1 MTHVHTSTSDRS
13 SSHQQHACLPTPAL
27 GSTHTQPPR
36 CNGGLA
42 QPSSLEPASAPVS
55 DTTPEHAQTPHHAYL
70 TRWQAQRAAIQGV
83 YVGFPITQK
92 YTTKIMCMS
101 QIESTHNGQSV
112 IVVVIPLRQC

>member
-36 CNGGLA
+36 CNGGPA

-55 DTTPEHAQTPHHAYL
+55 DTTPEHAHALHHA
-70 TRWQAQRAAIQGV
+70 TQAQRAAIQGV

>member
-1 MTHVHTSTSDRS
+1 MHRCPIPLPNT
-13 SSHQQHACLPTPAL
+13 PTP
-27 GSTHTQPPR
+27 HQ
-36 CNGGLA
+36 
-42 QPSSLEPASAPVS
+42 
-55 DTTPEHAQTPHHAYL
+55 HHAYL
-70 TRWQAQRAAIQGV
+70 TVTLWRSSHLCADHGAATRDCAQRPPQAQRAAIQGV